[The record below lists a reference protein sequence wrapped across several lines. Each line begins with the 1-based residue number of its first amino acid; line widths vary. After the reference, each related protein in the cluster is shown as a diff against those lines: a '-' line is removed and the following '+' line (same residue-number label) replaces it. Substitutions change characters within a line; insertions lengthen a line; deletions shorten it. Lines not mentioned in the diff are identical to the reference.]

1 VTRVAEVGQPAPD
14 FTLEG
19 TDGTFTLSA
28 HRGERVVL
36 LFYTMDR
43 GSICARQ
50 FRSYAAN
57 HVALDELG
65 AVVVGING
73 QGLDS
78 HRRFARRDDVPVP
91 LLSDPGLAVAA
102 AYGAAVPVVGTRRS
116 VMVVDEQGVLR
127 HRHVH
132 TVGFGFATV
141 ADLRRVLAGLG

>member
-1 VTRVAEVGQPAPD
+1 MTPVAEVGQPAPD

-19 TDGTFTLSA
+19 TDGTFTLSE

-36 LFYTMDR
+36 LFYTLDR
-43 GSICARQ
+43 GSVCARQ

-57 HVALDELG
+57 QEALDELG

-73 QGLDS
+73 QTLDS

-91 LLSDPGLAVAA
+91 LLSDPGLAVAS
-102 AYGAAVPVVGTRRS
+102 AYGAAVPLVGTRRS
-116 VMVVDEQGVLR
+116 VVVVDERGVLR

-132 TVGFGFATV
+132 AVGFGYATV
-141 ADLRRVLAGLG
+141 ADLRRVLADLG